1 MPLIQFVISYDDLLN
16 NANESTNGFT
26 TVPITAG
33 ATSVNNPGT
42 INRQV
47 NLYGG
52 RYKCRIDGFQIS
64 SGSANTTT
72 YITNPQIVYLS
83 SSLFHF
89 PAMGS
94 GELAFTNDSLSVL
107 SDISAHREFEI
118 NAINGNIDLTV
129 RIAQFGQAVNANP
142 STVVAPYTIDKTA
155 TWASAQ
161 FAYIILSIM
170 VEQVD
175 SKACFGTIK
184 GAFAQ

>member
-16 NANESTNGFT
+16 NANESTNGYT
-26 TVPITAG
+26 SIPITA
-33 ATSVNNPGT
+33 AQTSYNNPGT

-52 RYKCRIDGFQIS
+52 RYKCRIDGFQIA

-83 SSLFHF
+83 SPLFHF
-89 PAMGS
+89 PAMGAS
-94 GELAFTNDSLSVL
+94 ELAFTNDSLSVL

-129 RIAQFGQAVNANP
+129 RIAQYGQNINANP
-142 STVVAPYTIDKTA
+142 SAVVAPYTIDKTA
-155 TWASAQ
+155 TWGSAQ

-170 VEQVD
+170 VEQMD
-175 SKACFGTIK
+175 SKATFGTIQ
-184 GAFAQ
+184 GSFAQ

>member
-1 MPLIQFVISYDDLLN
+1 MPLIQFVITYDDLLN

-26 TVPITAG
+26 TIPITSGVA
-33 ATSVNNPGT
+33 SYNNPAT
-42 INRQV
+42 VNRPC

-52 RYKCRIDGFQIS
+52 RYKCKIDGFHVA

-72 YITNPQIVYLS
+72 YITNPQIISLS

-89 PAMGS
+89 PAMGQS
-94 GELAFTNDSLSVL
+94 ALSFTNDSLSVL
-107 SDISAHREFEI
+107 SDISAQREFEI
-118 NAINGNIDLTV
+118 NAINGNVDLT
-129 RIAQFGQAVNANP
+129 ISISQFGQAINANP
-142 STVVAPYTIDKTA
+142 NAVVAPYNIDKTA
-155 TWASAQ
+155 TWGSAQ

-170 VEQVD
+170 VEQID